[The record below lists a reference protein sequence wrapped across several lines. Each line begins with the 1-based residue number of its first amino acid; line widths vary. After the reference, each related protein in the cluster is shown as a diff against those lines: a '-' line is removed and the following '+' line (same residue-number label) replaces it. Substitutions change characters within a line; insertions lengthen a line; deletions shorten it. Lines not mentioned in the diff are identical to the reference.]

1 MEADMSILEWI
12 VTMLQSGAGSLASY
26 LAAHVLLCLV
36 PAFFIAGAMT
46 ALIPKEAITRY
57 LGRDASKWVSYPM
70 AALGGFVLAVCSC
83 TILPLFAGIY
93 RQGAGLGPAITFL
106 FVGPAINILAVSY
119 TGVAIGMDIAVA
131 RIILSAVF
139 GIGIGLIMAFLYR
152 RDDARAAAQVHNQA
166 TNGGAFTTGASIK
179 RASVIFLLLLLAG
192 LIVGTL
198 AVDLFKDTYAQ
209 FTLPFGDT
217 AKWQAALDWLVPYDA
232 SQGQEGVS
240 VQGVLLIVLLL
251 LIGITSWLG
260 LNAIDEGFT
269 TWSWVALALI
279 ALTLLVSALKFSP
292 TPDGLVVGITG
303 RFIGEVLVLGSV
315 ALVAWKWLDAY
326 EVQEWLWETWRFVK
340 QIFPLLIVGVFI
352 AGMVRVLIPRS
363 LIETLAGRNT
373 LLANLVGV
381 VFGVFMYFPTLVEV
395 PIANMFLG
403 LGMHRGPLL
412 AYLMAD
418 PELSV
423 QSILITAKII
433 GNKKTW
439 VYVGLVAVFSTLAG
453 LIYGAWVDGAS
464 LWLILGYLLA
474 IVAVLA
480 GGLWLFGR
488 HDRRKETAAAE
499 AQ

>member
-1 MEADMSILEWI
+1 MSIMEWI
-12 VTMLQSGAGSLASY
+12 IAMLQSGAGSLASY

-119 TGVAIGMDIAVA
+119 TGVAIGLDIAVA

-139 GIGIGLIMAFLYR
+139 GIGIGLIIAFIYR
-152 RDDARAAAQVHNQA
+152 RDDARAAAQAHNQV
-166 TNGGAFTTGASIK
+166 TNGGAFASGASIK
-179 RASVIFLLLLLAG
+179 RPAVVFLLLLLAG
-192 LIVGTL
+192 LVVGTL
-198 AVDLFKDTYAQ
+198 AVGLLTDTYAQ
-209 FTLPFGDT
+209 VTLPLGD
-217 AKWQAALDWLVPYDA
+217 AAQWQATLDWLVPYDD

-240 VQGVLLIVLLL
+240 VQGVLLIGLLA
-251 LIGITSWLG
+251 LIGVTAWFG
-260 LNAIDEGFT
+260 LNTIDEGFNP
-269 TWSWVALALI
+269 WSWVALGLI
-279 ALTLLVSALKFSP
+279 ALTLLVAALRF
-292 TPDGLVVGITG
+292 TPAPHGLVVGITG
-303 RFIGEVLVLGSV
+303 RFIGELLVIGSV
-315 ALVAWKWLDAY
+315 ALVAWKWLDEY
-326 EVQEWLWETWRFVK
+326 EVQEWLWEVWRFVK

-352 AGMVRVLIPRS
+352 AGMVRVLIPSS
-363 LIETLAGRNT
+363 LVEALAGRNT

-381 VFGVFMYFPTLVEV
+381 LFGVFMYFPTLVEV

-418 PELSV
+418 PELSI
-423 QSILITAKII
+423 QSILITAKVI
-433 GNKKTW
+433 GNRKTW
-439 VYVGLVAVFSTLAG
+439 VYVGLVTVFSTLAG
-453 LIYGAWVDGAS
+453 LIYGAWVDGTS
-464 LWLILGYLLA
+464 PWLILGYLA
-474 IVAVLA
+474 GIVAVLA
-480 GGLWLFGR
+480 GGLWLVGR
-488 HDRRKETAAAE
+488 LDRGTEAAVETGA
-499 AQ
+499 